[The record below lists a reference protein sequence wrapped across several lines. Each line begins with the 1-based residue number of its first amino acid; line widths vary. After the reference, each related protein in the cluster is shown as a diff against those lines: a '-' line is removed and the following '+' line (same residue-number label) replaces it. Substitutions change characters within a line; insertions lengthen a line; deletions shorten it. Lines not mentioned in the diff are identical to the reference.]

1 LVGTL
6 VELVES
12 LKPHDPIMI
21 REGTIEEG
29 RWMLA

>member
-21 REGTIEEG
+21 REGKIEER